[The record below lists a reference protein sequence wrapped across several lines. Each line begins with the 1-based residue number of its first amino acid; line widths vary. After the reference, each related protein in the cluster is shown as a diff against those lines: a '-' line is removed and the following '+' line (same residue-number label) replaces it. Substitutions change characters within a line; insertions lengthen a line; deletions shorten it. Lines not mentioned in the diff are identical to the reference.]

1 MGIKFPEQ
9 AAKLDPPGEDKLDKL
24 GNGRAI
30 NKKLRNSGAEGKEV
44 WTAMDRGSS
53 RLIWKLFKGRGKS
66 RGVDRVC
73 VSRVRIGEIIILI
86 SELSAKVKLTRI
98 FWLKLICILER
109 KFLRD
114 GKRILELRVTIIRRE
129 NGILK

>member
-73 VSRVRIGEIIILI
+73 VRIDGIIILI
-86 SELSAKVKLTRI
+86 SELSAKVKLMRI

>member
-73 VSRVRIGEIIILI
+73 VSRVRIDGIIILI

-114 GKRILELRVTIIRRE
+114 GKRILELRVIIIRRE

>member
-44 WTAMDRGSS
+44 WTAMDRGWS
-53 RLIWKLFKGRGKS
+53 RLIWKLFKGRGKW

-73 VSRVRIGEIIILI
+73 VSRVRIGGIITLI
-86 SELSAKVKLTRI
+86 SELSAKVKLMRI

>member
-9 AAKLDPPGEDKLDKL
+9 AAKLDPPGEDKL

-73 VSRVRIGEIIILI
+73 VSRVRIGGIIILI

>member
-73 VSRVRIGEIIILI
+73 VSRVRIDGIITLI
-86 SELSAKVKLTRI
+86 SELSAKVKLMRI
-98 FWLKLICILER
+98 FWLKLICILKR

-114 GKRILELRVTIIRRE
+114 GKRILELRVIII
-129 NGILK
+129 NGKMEF

>member
-1 MGIKFPEQ
+1 MEIKFPEQ

-73 VSRVRIGEIIILI
+73 VSRVRIGGIIILI

-114 GKRILELRVTIIRRE
+114 GKRILELRVIIIRRE

>member
-73 VSRVRIGEIIILI
+73 VSRVRIGGIIILI
-86 SELSAKVKLTRI
+86 SELSAKVKLMRI

-114 GKRILELRVTIIRRE
+114 DKRILELRVTIIRRE

>member
-53 RLIWKLFKGRGKS
+53 RHIWKLFKGRGKS
-66 RGVDRVC
+66 RSVDRVC
-73 VSRVRIGEIIILI
+73 VSRVRIGGIIILI
-86 SELSAKVKLTRI
+86 SELSAKVKLMRI

>member
-73 VSRVRIGEIIILI
+73 VRIDGIIILI
-86 SELSAKVKLTRI
+86 SELSAKVKLMRI

-114 GKRILELRVTIIRRE
+114 GKRILELRVIIIRRE